1 MVMVM
6 VEPQTDLLEVEEQ
19 LTVVADWQEEID
31 TVQEQEQEQE
41 QEQGQGQGQE
51 HNSLLKVLLAMVE
64 EHPIA
69 VED

>member
-31 TVQEQEQEQE
+31 TVQEQGQGQEQE
-41 QEQGQGQGQE
+41 QEHGVFE
-51 HNSLLKVLLAMVE
+51 SKAPMVE
-64 EHPIA
+64 EQHI
-69 VED
+69 VVGD

>member
-31 TVQEQEQEQE
+31 TVQEQ
-41 QEQGQGQGQE
+41 GQGRSRGR
-51 HNSLLKVLLAMVE
+51 SRSMTAS
-64 EHPIA
+64 
-69 VED
+69 

>member
-31 TVQEQEQEQE
+31 TVQEQGQG
-41 QEQGQGQGQE
+41 QEQGQEQE
-51 HNSLLKVLLAMVE
+51 HDGLLKVLLAMVE

>member
-31 TVQEQEQEQE
+31 TVQEQ
-41 QEQGQGQGQE
+41 GQGQE
-51 HNSLLKVLLAMVE
+51 QEHDGLLKVLLAMVE